1 MQIEI
6 TIKADTE
13 NNEDRELI
21 KDLVNLIKEA
31 KKR

>member
-21 KDLVNLIKEA
+21 KDIVNLIKEA

>member
-13 NNEDRELI
+13 NADDRELI
-21 KDLVNLIKEA
+21 EELINLVKEA